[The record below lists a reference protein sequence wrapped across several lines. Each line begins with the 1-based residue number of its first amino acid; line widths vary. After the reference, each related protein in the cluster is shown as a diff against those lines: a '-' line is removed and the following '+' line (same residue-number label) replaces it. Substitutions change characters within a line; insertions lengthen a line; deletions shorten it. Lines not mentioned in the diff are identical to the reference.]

1 MPAVQAGVNQLTP
14 LSGGG
19 TDAPEDGLNV
29 LFQLATGAVN
39 FRPDGTSVVVWI
51 GDSSSDDPSAGHSLA
66 QVIDALEA
74 ADIRVIALD
83 VGPTP
88 GQISNGLN
96 SAGQA
101 SAVVSATEGALLST
115 TDPSQVSNL
124 ILSGLQNLP
133 VTVTTTSARAI
144 PT

>member
-19 TDAPEDGLNV
+19 TDAPEDGLNG

-39 FRPDGTSVVVWI
+39 FRPDGTRVVVWI

>member
-19 TDAPEDGLNV
+19 TDAPEDGLNA

-39 FRPDGTSVVVWI
+39 FRPDGTRVVVWI